1 MLEFVLELCDLSFV
15 LFVVAVLALL
25 FAASVFLDSA
35 LFVVTLGHHHGV
47 LGEFDA
53 RGVHCRESE
62 LKVLVF
68 VHVLVVVVQQKGF
81 FLSDKIC
88 INTKLLLSLDWLCM
102 DSSSS

>member
-1 MLEFVLELCDLSFV
+1 MLEFVLELCDLALV
-15 LFVVAVLALL
+15 LLVVAVLALL
-25 FAASVFLDSA
+25 FAAAVFLDSA

-47 LGEFDA
+47 LGEFYA
-53 RGVHCRESE
+53 GGVDCGEGE

-88 INTKLLLSLDWLCM
+88 INTKVLLSLD
-102 DSSSS
+102 